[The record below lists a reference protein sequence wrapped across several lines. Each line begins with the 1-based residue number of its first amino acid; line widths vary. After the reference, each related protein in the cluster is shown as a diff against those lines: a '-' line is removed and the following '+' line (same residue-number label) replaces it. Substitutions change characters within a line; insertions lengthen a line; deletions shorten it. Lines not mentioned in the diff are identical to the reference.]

1 MRSVRRIKHF
11 HLGIDTS
18 REGLNPIPKR
28 DCEQRSGSWN
38 KPTEKCGGTSWK
50 WDSENDEVFITSVS
64 SLTHDS
70 QLLISYVLKAGPSIP
85 PRLTKSGRIVFC
97 MTVDHSL
104 CKWQLYFDVVYK
116 LLYFRT
122 FLVFHPG
129 YHLNEFEMFKCI
141 RNIHLYYA

>member
-85 PRLTKSGRIVFC
+85 PRLTKSKRIVFC

-116 LLYFRT
+116 LLYFKT

-129 YHLNEFEMFKCI
+129 YHLNEFEMF
-141 RNIHLYYA
+141 